1 MISMRVARYHGVILR
16 WAGGERQ
23 ETAPAIVM
31 VSFLA
36 VFVCFSFCCQG
47 ENARS
52 EAPPQVRAGAAELE
66 AETAITGRI
75 VFQSDLDGD
84 DEIYL
89 LQGRRIKKLT
99 DNTWDDRYPRWS
111 PDGTKI
117 AYTAD
122 PQGGFDL
129 FVMGDDGQGITK
141 LTDTSEDE
149 VDVAWF
155 PDGNT
160 MAFSAEFKKT
170 LGRRRSVWRLDLG
183 SGEKSRLLPD
193 FSGSHQL
200 PDISPRRAQAAF
212 TGKKGFGWDVFLADL
227 EGQSIRQLTGDGKGC
242 RPRFSPD
249 GRRIAYVSTEADGK
263 GDIWI
268 MDVEG
273 GQPRRLT
280 LNSDAYDYYPSWS
293 PDGTRIVFCSNY
305 KDKYAD
311 KGEWG
316 ISIID
321 LDGGGI
327 TRVFDSPGRDV
338 FPDWR

>member
-1 MISMRVARYHGVILR
+1 MRALRYATIPAAVAIL
-16 WAGGERQ
+16 
-23 ETAPAIVM
+23 I
-31 VSFLA
+31 F
-36 VFVCFSFCCQG
+36 FSFACQG
-47 ENARS
+47 ESARS
-52 EAPPQVRAGAAELE
+52 EVPPQVRAGAAELE
-66 AETAITGRI
+66 AETAIAGRI

-89 LQGRRIKKLT
+89 LQGRRIRKLT

-111 PDGTKI
+111 PDGKKI

-155 PDGNT
+155 PDGT
-160 MAFSAEFKKT
+160 GLAYSAEFKKT
-170 LGRRRSVWRLDLG
+170 WGGKRSIWRLDLA
-183 SGEKSRLLPD
+183 SGGRSRLLPD

-200 PDISPRRAQAAF
+200 LDISPRGDQAVF
-212 TGKKGFGWDVFLADL
+212 TGKKGFGWDVFLGGL
-227 EGQSIRQLTGDGKGC
+227 EDRSIRQLTSGGKGC

-249 GRRIAYVSTEADGK
+249 GRWIAYVSTEADGK

-268 MDVEG
+268 MDLDG
-273 GQPRRLT
+273 GEPRRLT
-280 LNSDAYDYYPSWS
+280 LNSDAYDYFPSWS
-293 PDGTRIVFCSNY
+293 PDGNRIVFCSNF

-316 ISIID
+316 IYIID
-321 LDGGGI
+321 LNGGGI